1 MAILSSCSCF
11 QGGDEETATPNNS
24 STTIYR
30 GVDDQGCNYL
40 TDENCIRPKAKNYN
54 QAQDY
59 RRPADLYVYDSPR
72 PQNVAMYRDQG
83 PQQVYVSVQET
94 LPTPVPTPVMV
105 ATPTPVTIP
114 TPMPV
119 TKTVA
124 SCGDIKTTT
133 SESTLPDGSPCPAQI
148 KETRE
153 PVEVIYKK
161 TTYKTVYEPK
171 TTSSVSYEKE
181 PYKQGSVEIPST
193 PSGVEQISTTTT
205 ISEDVMPAD
214 EIK

>member
-11 QGGDEETATPNNS
+11 QGGDEETATPSNS

-40 TDENCIRPKAKNYN
+40 TDENCTRPKAKNYN

-72 PQNVAMYRDQG
+72 PHKVEMYRDQA

-94 LPTPVPTPVMV
+94 LPTPVPVIV
-105 ATPTPVTIP
+105 ATPSPVTIP

-133 SESTLPDGSPCPAQI
+133 AESTLPDGSPCPTQI

-181 PYKQGSVEIPST
+181 PYKQGSVEIQAT
-193 PSGVEQISTTTT
+193 PDVVEQISITA
-205 ISEDVMPAD
+205 EDAMPAD